1 MKEKFDVVV
10 IGAGAAGMTAAIF
23 AARGASKVCVIEHRS
38 EPGKKILQT
47 GNGRCNL
54 THETVKAEDYGFTD
68 KYKTDF
74 LKSALKNFGVKET
87 LAFFDSLGVPVRNK
101 GGYIYPYSCT
111 ALSVRNALWD
121 EMKRLG
127 IEILVDTCVK
137 SVSPVDTEFKKN
149 TGNNQGA
156 QAEFSAD
163 VSGLEMKDRE
173 RASERITCKTHK
185 GERSGFLLKVRILQ
199 RQDAEE
205 HVTQQIIYAKKLILA
220 TGLCAAPKT
229 GSDGTGIELASKLG
243 LNVKTP
249 LPSLVK
255 LKCRGD
261 FCKPASGVRHIS
273 RVEIIADGKV
283 IAEDT
288 GEVQFTD
295 DGISGIPVFNV
306 SGDVSEALH
315 EGRLVSA
322 RLDLLPDITKEQ
334 CEDFI
339 EKKYDLMQERKI
351 SGFFGGLLPVKLLTA
366 VARSLGISAEKRTG
380 DIGMTRVGQLLTK
393 CKKWELEIKETY
405 GFDHAQVCR
414 GGVDLSR
421 LDPETM
427 QVKETPGLFIAG
439 ELADIDGPCGGYN
452 LQWAWTS
459 GAIAGRG

>member
-23 AARGASKVCVIEHRS
+23 AARGASEVCVIEHRS

-74 LKSALKNFGVKET
+74 LKSALKSFGVKET

-127 IEILVDTCVK
+127 VEIMADTYVK
-137 SVSPVDTEFKKN
+137 SVSNGDSPFV
-149 TGNNQGA
+149 
-156 QAEFSAD
+156 
-163 VSGLEMKDRE
+163 
-173 RASERITCKTHK
+173 SERQALLTQRDCPHLTHSNTFKLSVVTVKKHESAESIT
-185 GERSGFLLKVRILQ
+185 
-199 RQDAEE
+199 E
-205 HVTQQIIYAKKLILA
+205 HDIFTKKLILA

-243 LNVKTP
+243 LNVKAP

-273 RVEIIADGKV
+273 RVEIISDGKV

-306 SGDVSEALH
+306 SGNVSEALH

-380 DIGMTRVGQLLTK
+380 DIGKERVGQLLAK

-421 LDPETM
+421 IDPETM
-427 QVKETPGLFIAG
+427 QVKKAPGLFIAG

>member
-1 MKEKFDVVV
+1 MEEKFDVVV

-74 LKSALKNFGVKET
+74 LKSALESFGVKET

-127 IEILVDTCVK
+127 VEIMADTGVK
-137 SVSPVDTEFKKN
+137 SVSDGDTLKLSLVTLKKQD
-149 TGNNQGA
+149 TA
-156 QAEFSAD
+156 
-163 VSGLEMKDRE
+163 
-173 RASERITCKTHK
+173 ERIT
-185 GERSGFLLKVRILQ
+185 
-199 RQDAEE
+199 E
-205 HVTQQIIYAKKLILA
+205 HDIFTKKLILA

-229 GSDGTGIELASKLG
+229 GSDGTGMELASKLG

-273 RVEIIADGKV
+273 RVEIISDGKV

-306 SGDVSEALH
+306 SGNVSEALH
-315 EGRLVSA
+315 EDRRVTA

-351 SGFFGGLLPVKLLTA
+351 SGLFGGLIPVKLLTA

-380 DIGMTRVGQLLTK
+380 DIGRTRVGQLLDK

-421 LDPETM
+421 IDPETM
-427 QVKETPGLFIAG
+427 QVKKAPGLFIAG

>member
-74 LKSALKNFGVKET
+74 LKSALESFGVEET

-127 IEILVDTCVK
+127 VEIMADTGVK
-137 SVSPVDTEFKKN
+137 SVSDGDTLKLSLVTLKK
-149 TGNNQGA
+149 QDA
-156 QAEFSAD
+156 A
-163 VSGLEMKDRE
+163 
-173 RASERITCKTHK
+173 ERIT
-185 GERSGFLLKVRILQ
+185 
-199 RQDAEE
+199 E
-205 HVTQQIIYAKKLILA
+205 HDIFTKKLILA

-229 GSDGTGIELASKLG
+229 GSDGSGIELAKKLG

-255 LKCRGD
+255 LKCRD
-261 FCKPASGVRHIS
+261 DSCKPASGVRHIT
-273 RVEIIADGKV
+273 RVEIMAGGKV
-283 IAEDT
+283 VGEDT

-306 SGDVSEALH
+306 SGNVSEALH

-322 RLDLLPDITKEQ
+322 HLDLLPDITKEQ

-351 SGFFGGLLPVKLLTA
+351 YGFFGGLIPVKLLTA

-380 DIGMTRVGQLLTK
+380 DIGKERVGQLLTK